1 MFNLARKMRAVRK
14 EETGASELVTTLFML
29 PLALFLIL
37 TLIDV
42 SMYFNARSAVQ
53 NVTRE
58 GARQAAMWGGTGT
71 HQNVRLNPGSTSTAQ
86 NIKNTLYDSESDRC
100 KQAGC
105 TKQPEVKCD
114 TFVGGSARTS
124 AKNAGDRIVCRTT
137 FYYKTVT
144 PGSDY
149 FGFAAAIGNKIIIEE
164 TTLSE
169 TGYR

>member
-1 MFNLARKMRAVRK
+1 MFNLVRKMRALRK
-14 EETGASELVTTLFML
+14 DETGASELVTTLFML

-42 SMYFNARSAVQ
+42 SMYFNARSSVQ

-58 GARQAAMWGGTGT
+58 GARQAAMWGGTGSNQT
-71 HQNVRLNPGSTSTAQ
+71 VRLNPGGTTTAQ
-86 NIKNTLYDSESDRC
+86 NIKNTLFDSETNRC

-105 TKQPEVKCD
+105 TKAPEVTCVTK
-114 TFVGGSARTS
+114 VGNSNLNV

-149 FGFAAAIGNKIIIEE
+149 FGFAAAIGNKIVIEE

>member
-1 MFNLARKMRAVRK
+1 MFKFANKLRHWRKG
-14 EETGASELVTTLFML
+14 EEGASELVTTLFML

-42 SMYFNARSAVQ
+42 SMYFNARSSVQ

-58 GARQAAMWGGTGT
+58 GVRQAAMWGGTGGKE
-71 HQNVRLNPGSTSTAQ
+71 HVRLNPTSTPTATA
-86 NIKNTLYDSESDRC
+86 IKNSLFDSESNKC

-105 TKQPEVKCD
+105 TKPPIVTCTTK
-114 TFVGGSARTS
+114 TS
-124 AKNAGDRIVCRTT
+124 TGNSNVAKNAGDTVTCTTT

-149 FGFAAAIGNKIIIEE
+149 FGFAAAIGNEIKLTESAL
-164 TTLSE
+164 TE